1 MPNEENVKYPAKPS
15 MHMQRLGIIVPSSNT
30 TVETEFSNILH
41 GSNIT
46 LHTARMPLKNV
57 TAPELAAMEKQAT
70 TAAKQLEDA
79 QVDAVVYACTSGS
92 MLNGLGHDI
101 AIAEKLSTTAKCPAI
116 VTTTA
121 VIDALEHLQAQRIA
135 LATPYIAE
143 INKREVDFLKAY
155 GFGVVKTAS
164 LNIKENL
171 KIGQLTSTDAARLA
185 RTVDVP
191 SADIVFISCTNFCTF
206 EAISTLE
213 EQLQKPVISSNSA
226 TLWAALKIL
235 KPNFHACI
243 GKLFNA

>member
-1 MPNEENVKYPAKPS
+1 
-15 MHMQRLGIIVPSSNT
+15 MQRLGVIVPSSNT
-30 TVETEFSNILH
+30 TVETEFSSILQ

-46 LHTARMPLKNV
+46 LHTARMPLNNV
-57 TAPELAAMEKQAT
+57 TVKELAVMEKQAI
-70 TAAKQLEDA
+70 TAAKQLKDA

-101 AIAEKLSTTAKCPAI
+101 TIAEKLTKTAKCPAI

-121 VIDALEHLQAQRIA
+121 VIDALEQLQAQRIA

-143 INKREVDFLKAY
+143 INKREVDFLKAF

-164 LNIKENL
+164 LNLKENL
-171 KIGQLTSTDAARLA
+171 KIGRLTPNDAAALA
-185 RTVDVP
+185 KTVDTL
-191 SADIVFISCTNFCTF
+191 SADAVFISCTNFRTF
-206 EAISTLE
+206 EAIPELE

-235 KPNFHACI
+235 RPNFYACI

>member
-1 MPNEENVKYPAKPS
+1 ML
-15 MHMQRLGIIVPSSNT
+15 MQRLGVIVPSSNT
-30 TVETEFSNILH
+30 TVETEFSSILQ

-46 LHTARMPLKNV
+46 LHTARMPLNNV
-57 TAPELAAMEKQAT
+57 TVKELAVMEKQAI
-70 TAAKQLEDA
+70 TAAKQLKDA

-101 AIAEKLSTTAKCPAI
+101 TIAEKLTKTAKCPAI

-121 VIDALEHLQAQRIA
+121 VIDALEQLQAQRIA

-143 INKREVDFLKAY
+143 INKREVDFLKAF

-164 LNIKENL
+164 LNLKENL
-171 KIGQLTSTDAARLA
+171 KIGRLTPNDAAALA
-185 RTVDVP
+185 KTVDTP
-191 SADIVFISCTNFCTF
+191 SADAVFISCTNFRTF
-206 EAISTLE
+206 EAIPELE

-235 KPNFHACI
+235 RPNFHACI
-243 GKLFNA
+243 GKLFNV

>member
-1 MPNEENVKYPAKPS
+1 ML
-15 MHMQRLGIIVPSSNT
+15 MQRLGVIVPSSNT
-30 TVETEFSNILH
+30 TVETEFSSILQ

-46 LHTARMPLKNV
+46 LHTARMPLNNV
-57 TAPELAAMEKQAT
+57 TVKELAVMEKQAI
-70 TAAKQLEDA
+70 TAAKQLKDA

-101 AIAEKLSTTAKCPAI
+101 TIAEKLTKTAKCPAI

-121 VIDALEHLQAQRIA
+121 VIDALEQLQAQRIA

-143 INKREVDFLKAY
+143 INKREVDFLKAF

-164 LNIKENL
+164 LNLKENL
-171 KIGQLTSTDAARLA
+171 KIGRLTPNDAAALA
-185 RTVDVP
+185 KTVDTL
-191 SADIVFISCTNFCTF
+191 SADAVFISCTNFRTF
-206 EAISTLE
+206 EAIPELE

-235 KPNFHACI
+235 RPNFYACI